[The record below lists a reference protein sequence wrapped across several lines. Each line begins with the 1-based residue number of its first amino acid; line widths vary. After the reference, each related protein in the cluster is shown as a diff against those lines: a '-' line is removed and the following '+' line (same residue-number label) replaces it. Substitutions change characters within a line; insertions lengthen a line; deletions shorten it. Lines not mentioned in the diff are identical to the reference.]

1 MFFSITRGYDVRC
14 PSLASAS
21 AFFYNPVSLF
31 FHLRKLCCGFASHAR
46 NRKTFSYKYSHVS
59 KFLHMFPVRGNFTH
73 CFQDQVSTSNI
84 LGFVRAHISR
94 KKLFT
99 HADKHDKTL
108 KQETNISDGFRD
120 HASKGIQGLS
130 FITYF

>member
-1 MFFSITRGYDVRC
+1 MFFSITRGYDDVQC
-14 PSLASAS
+14 PSLPSAS

-31 FHLRKLCCGFASHAR
+31 FHLRKLCCKFASHETGKHFRTSIA
-46 NRKTFSYKYSHVS
+46 
-59 KFLHMFPVRGNFTH
+59 MFPSFSTR
-73 CFQDQVSTSNI
+73 FQYEETSLTVSEAQASTSNI

-99 HADKHDKTL
+99 LADKHDKTL
-108 KQETNISDGFRD
+108 KQEINISYGFCN